1 MSGPA
6 RRGGGRERQAEAR
19 RAHVPHLDFPD
30 ALPISARAEDIAAA
44 VRDHPVV
51 VVCGETGSGKT
62 TQLPKICLQLGRGI
76 DGMIG
81 HTQPRRLAARSV
93 AARIAEETRLP
104 LGGGIGYQ
112 VRFDDRSARGT
123 RVKLMTDGILLNE
136 LGFDHD
142 LRRYDTLIIDEA
154 HERSLNIDF
163 ILGYLKRLAPRRP
176 DLKLIITSATI
187 DPARFARHF
196 GDAPVIEVSGRGH
209 PVEVRYEAPAGDTEL
224 ADAVTE
230 AARRLMGELPQG
242 DILTFLPGEREI
254 RAAAEGLER
263 ARLASRRGEAGWEI
277 LPLYGRLSE
286 TSQGRVFR
294 PGRRRRIVLATNV
307 AETSLTVPRIMAV
320 IDSGLARISRYSYRS
335 KIQRLQVEPVSQ
347 ASANQ
352 RAGRCGRIAPGIC
365 VRLYDEDDY
374 AARPAFTDPEI
385 RRTNLASVILQMAA
399 ARLGEM
405 EDFPFIDPPD
415 ARYVQDGYRLLAEL
429 EAVDAGRDITESGRR
444 MARLPVDPRLA
455 RMLLAAEQRGEL
467 RDALVIVAGL
477 AGQDARL
484 YPPEE
489 GAKARAAQEEFADP
503 ASDFL
508 SLLKLWRAWRAARRG
523 TSRRQAERWA
533 EARYLSPRRLREW
546 SEIHSQLAGLC
557 RDAGMPVAHGAGDR
571 AALHK
576 ALLAGLLGHIG
587 RRDEA
592 SRYDGPRGTSFH
604 LHPSSALQGR
614 PPAWVFAMEL
624 VRTTRLFA
632 RTAAATAPDTILEVA
647 THLVQRS
654 YEEPGWNPRR
664 GRVEAA
670 ETVTLFGL
678 VLAAGRRVSY
688 GPVDPAESRRI
699 FIREALVRGRAGHRD
714 RFWRRN
720 QAAIARI
727 REREGE
733 ARRALL
739 IPEGEMAALYEREIP
754 EQVVDLRSFRRWLRK
769 AVQRNPE
776 VLCFSEQ
783 ELARDMTAAGA
794 EMPPT
799 VELMGQALPV
809 AYRFR
814 PGEPDDGAS
823 VRVPAPALA
832 QLDPGQLDRALP
844 PLVAERAELRMRS
857 LPKSLRRRLQPIA
870 DAAADF
876 AARYLVMPG
885 SGGFGQALADFLAGE
900 YGITPEQLPAAP
912 ASEPEHLKLRL
923 EVTDEAGKVIA
934 AGRDLEALRAAVGEG
949 PAAPAT
955 RQAPPA
961 ETLHRDWD
969 FGELPAVETETTA
982 GLRLQRRPVL
992 ADRQSGVAVE
1002 RVSDPAEA
1010 GAVHAAGVLR
1020 LLRLALPQ
1028 QEKLLRARVTGDR
1041 RLQLA
1046 WTGVGGAG
1054 ELADDVVAAA
1064 FSRAFSW
1071 KRRAAVRT
1079 RADYAAL
1086 LETGRGELVAAGERL
1101 GTLLDEIL
1109 EARRLAAAA
1118 AAALPERL
1126 DDIRTD
1132 IEAQLHGLVYPGF
1145 LTATPPQALE
1155 SLPRYLRAA
1164 ETRAS
1169 KLPAGADRDRQ
1180 GMREVAVCLGRL
1192 ARLEERRASLEP
1204 QRRALID
1211 EFRWGIEELRVSLFA
1226 QQLGTRGKISP
1237 KRLEKLWH
1245 RITGVTR

>member
-1 MSGPA
+1 MSGPP
-6 RRGGGRERQAEAR
+6 RRGGRRQREAEAR
-19 RAHVPHLDFPD
+19 RAHQPHLEFPE
-30 ALPISARAEDIAAA
+30 ALPISGLAAEIAAV
-44 VRDHPVV
+44 VREHPVV

-93 AARIAEETRLP
+93 AARIAEETRLS
-104 LGGGIGYQ
+104 LGAGIGYQ
-112 VRFDDRSARGT
+112 VRFDDRSEPGT

-136 LGFDHD
+136 LGFDQE

-163 ILGYLKRLAPRRP
+163 ILGYLKRLLPRRP
-176 DLKLIITSATI
+176 DLKVIITSATI
-187 DPARFARHF
+187 DPGRFSRHF
-196 GDAPVIEVSGRGH
+196 DAAPVIEVSGRGY

-224 ADAVTE
+224 ADALTE
-230 AARRLMGELPQG
+230 AARQLMRELPEG
-242 DILTFLPGEREI
+242 DILAFLPGEREI
-254 RAAAEGLER
+254 REAAEALER
-263 ARLASRRGEAGWEI
+263 ARLGSRRSDSGWEI

-320 IDSGLARISRYSYRS
+320 IDSGVARISRYSYRS

-365 VRLYDEDDY
+365 VRLYGEEDF
-374 AARPAFTDPEI
+374 AARPAYTDPEI

-429 EAVDAGRDITESGRR
+429 EAVDDAREITEAGRR

-455 RMLLAAEQRGEL
+455 RMLLAAEERGEL
-467 RDALVIVAGL
+467 RDALVIVSGL
-477 AGQDARL
+477 AGQDPRL
-484 YPPEE
+484 FPPEE
-489 GAKARAAQEEFADP
+489 GAKARAAQEPFADG
-503 ASDFL
+503 ASDFVT
-508 SLLKLWRAWRAARRG
+508 LLNLWRAWRAAGRG

-546 SEIHSQLAGLC
+546 GEIHSQLTGLC

-592 SRYDGPRGTSFH
+592 TRYDGPRGTTFH
-604 LHPSSALQGR
+604 LHPASGLHGK
-614 PPAWVFAMEL
+614 PPGWVFAMEL
-624 VRTTRLFA
+624 VRTSRLFA
-632 RTAAATAPDTILEVA
+632 RTAAATEPGSILEVA
-647 THLVQRS
+647 AHLVQRAC
-654 YEEPGWNPRR
+654 EEPRWNPRR
-664 GRVEAA
+664 GRVEAS

-678 VLAAGRRVSY
+678 VLAAGRRVNY
-688 GPVDPAESRRI
+688 GPVDPAEARRI
-699 FIREALVRGRAGHRD
+699 FIREALVQGRANHRD
-714 RFWRRN
+714 RFWRHN

-739 IPEGEMAALYEREIP
+739 IPDGEMAQLYEREIP
-754 EQVVDLRSFRRWLRK
+754 EHVVDLRSFRRWLRK
-769 AVQRNPE
+769 AAKRDPE
-776 VLCFSEQ
+776 ILCFPDQ
-783 ELARDMTAAGA
+783 DLARDPGGGST
-794 EMPPT
+794 EMPAT
-799 VELMGQALPV
+799 VELLGQDLPV

-814 PGEPDDGAS
+814 PGEADDGAT
-823 VRVPAPALA
+823 VRLPAPALA
-832 QLDPGQLDRALP
+832 QLEPAQLDRALP

-857 LPKSLRRRLQPIA
+857 LPKALRRRLQPIA
-870 DAAADF
+870 DTAADF

-885 SGGFGQALADFLAGE
+885 SGELEQALADFLAGE
-900 YGITPEQLPAAP
+900 FGITPDQIPAA
-912 ASEPEHLKLRL
+912 ADEPEHLRLRL
-923 EVTDEAGKVIA
+923 EVTDDADEVIA
-934 AGRDLEALRAAVGEG
+934 AGRDLEALRNEVGD
-949 PAAPAT
+949 A
-955 RQAPPA
+955 APPA
-961 ETLHRDWD
+961 AAPSGEARPTLYRDWD
-969 FGELPAVETETTA
+969 FGELPGVQAEVSG
-982 GLRLQRRPVL
+982 GLRLERFPAL
-992 ADRQSGVAVE
+992 ADRENGVTVE
-1002 RVSDPAEA
+1002 YANDEAEA
-1010 GAVHAAGVLR
+1010 AAVHAGGVLR
-1020 LLRLALPQ
+1020 LLRLALAQ
-1028 QEKLLRARVTGDR
+1028 QEKLLRGQVTGDR

-1046 WTGVGGAG
+1046 WAGVGGAG
-1054 ELADDVVAAA
+1054 ELAEDFVTAA
-1064 FSRAFSW
+1064 FGRAFPRE
-1071 KRRAAVRT
+1071 RRATVRN
-1079 RADYAAL
+1079 RDDYEAL
-1086 LETGRGELVAAGERL
+1086 RESGRSDLVAAGEALAGLL
-1101 GTLLDEIL
+1101 GEIL

-1118 AAALPERL
+1118 VAELPERL
-1126 DDIRTD
+1126 DDVRAD
-1132 IEAQLHGLVYPGF
+1132 IDAQLARLVYPGF
-1145 LTATPPQALE
+1145 LSATPAQRLE
-1155 SLPRYLRAA
+1155 CLPRYLRAA
-1164 ETRAS
+1164 ELRAS
-1169 KLPAGADRDRQ
+1169 KLPTGADRDRSDA
-1180 GMREVAVCLGRL
+1180 REIAVCLGRL
-1192 ARLEERRASLEP
+1192 AQLEQRRASLDAE
-1204 QRRALID
+1204 RRALID

-1237 KRLEKLWH
+1237 KRLENLWH

>member
-1 MSGPA
+1 MSGAA
-6 RRGGGRERQAEAR
+6 RRGGRRQREAEAR
-19 RAHVPHLDFPD
+19 RAHQPHLEFPD
-30 ALPISARAEDIAAA
+30 ALPISARAQEIADAI
-44 VRDHPVV
+44 RDHPVV

-62 TQLPKICLQLGRGI
+62 TQLPKICLEIGRGI

-112 VRFDDRSARGT
+112 VRFDDRSEPGT

-163 ILGYLKRLAPRRP
+163 ILGYLKRLLPRRP
-176 DLKLIITSATI
+176 DLKVIITSATI
-187 DPARFARHF
+187 DPDRFSRHF
-196 GDAPVIEVSGRGH
+196 GDAPVIEVSGRGY
-209 PVEVRYEAPAGDTEL
+209 PVEVRYEAPAADTDL
-224 ADAVTE
+224 ADALTE
-230 AARRLMGELPQG
+230 AARRLLGELPEG
-242 DILTFLPGEREI
+242 DILAFLPGEREI
-254 RAAAEGLER
+254 REAAEALER
-263 ARLASRRGEAGWEI
+263 ARLGSRRGEAGWEI

-352 RAGRCGRIAPGIC
+352 RSGRCGRIAPGIC
-365 VRLYDEDDY
+365 VRLYDEEDY
-374 AARPAFTDPEI
+374 LARPAFTDPEI

-429 EAVDAGRDITESGRR
+429 EAVDDAREITEAGRR
-444 MARLPVDPRLA
+444 MAGLPVDPRLA
-455 RMLLAAEQRGEL
+455 RMLLAAEERGEL

-477 AGQDARL
+477 AGADPRL
-484 YPPEE
+484 FPPDE

-503 ASDFL
+503 ASDFVT
-508 SLLKLWRAWRAARRG
+508 LLKLWRAWRAARRG

-546 SEIHSQLAGLC
+546 GEIHSQLTGLC
-557 RDAGMPVAHGAGDR
+557 RDAGMPVAHGAGNR
-571 AALHK
+571 EALHK

-592 SRYDGPRGTSFH
+592 TRYDGPRGTAFH
-604 LHPSSALQGR
+604 LHPSSGLHGQ

-624 VRTTRLFA
+624 VRTSRLFA
-632 RTAAATAPDTILEVA
+632 RTAAATEPGRILEV
-647 THLVQRS
+647 
-654 YEEPGWNPRR
+654 EPRWNPRR
-664 GRVEAA
+664 GRVEAS

-678 VLAAGRRVSY
+678 VLAAGRRVNY

-699 FIREALVRGRAGHRD
+699 FVREALVQGRANHRD
-714 RFWRRN
+714 RFWRHN

-727 REREGE
+727 REKEGE
-733 ARRALL
+733 ARRAIL
-739 IPEGEMAALYEREIP
+739 IPDGEMAGLYEREIP
-754 EQVVDLRSFRRWLRK
+754 EHVVDLRSFRNWLRK
-769 AVQRNPE
+769 AAKRNPE
-776 VLCFSEQ
+776 VLCFPEQ
-783 ELARDMTAAGA
+783 DLARDPGGGGT
-794 EMPPT
+794 EMPAA
-799 VELMGQALPV
+799 VELLGQEMPV

-814 PGEPDDGAS
+814 PGEADDGAT
-823 VRVPAPALA
+823 VRLPAPALA
-832 QLDPGQLDRALP
+832 QLEPAQLDRALP
-844 PLVAERAELRMRS
+844 PLVAERAELRLRS
-857 LPKSLRRRLQPIA
+857 LPKALRRRLQPIA
-870 DAAADF
+870 DTAADF

-885 SGGFGQALADFLAGE
+885 SGELEQALTDFLAGE
-900 YGITPEQLPAAP
+900 FGITPDLIPAAS
-912 ASEPEHLKLRL
+912 ADEPEHLRLRL
-923 EVTDEAGKVIA
+923 EVTDETGKVIA
-934 AGRDLEALRAAVGEG
+934 AGRDLEALRAEVGD
-949 PAAPAT
+949 AAPIAGAA
-955 RQAPPA
+955 RDESRP
-961 ETLHRDWD
+961 TLHRDWD
-969 FGELPAVETETTA
+969 FGELPGVQAEVSGA
-982 GLRLQRRPVL
+982 LRLERFPAL
-992 ADRQSGVAVE
+992 ADRETGVTIEYA
-1002 RVSDPAEA
+1002 SDEAEA
-1010 GAVHAAGVLR
+1010 ATLHAGGVLR

-1028 QEKLLRARVTGDR
+1028 QEKLLRGKATGDR

-1046 WTGVGGAG
+1046 WAGVGAAG
-1054 ELADDVVAAA
+1054 ELAEDFVAAA
-1064 FSRAFSW
+1064 FGRAFPGE
-1071 KRRAAVRT
+1071 RRATVRN
-1079 RADYAAL
+1079 RGDYEAL
-1086 LETGRGELVAAGERL
+1086 LDAGRSELVAAGEGL
-1101 GTLLDEIL
+1101 ATLLGEIL

-1118 AAALPERL
+1118 AADLPERL
-1126 DDIRTD
+1126 DDVRAD
-1132 IEAQLHGLVYPGF
+1132 IDAQLAGLVYPGF
-1145 LTATPPQALE
+1145 VTATPAQRLQC
-1155 SLPRYLRAA
+1155 LPRYLRAA
-1164 ETRAS
+1164 ELRAS
-1169 KLPAGADRDRQ
+1169 RLPAGADRDRADAQ
-1180 GMREVAVCLGRL
+1180 EVAVCLGRL
-1192 ARLEERRASLEP
+1192 AQLEQRRASLDAE
-1204 QRRALID
+1204 RRALID